1 MIRMWLRAE
10 KSSKSE
16 VSTDD
21 APINPSQFS
30 NTTGQSHML
39 FYYNGYYYYCCCYC
53 LKVYPAFRI
62 MYMTGCCKSL
72 RELIVL
78 EKKEEKDPELDK
90 MIAQLGVAEYQVNKL
105 RRILDNRLD
114 RSNPVVFSK
123 GSSTYAFK
131 SGGRKYRITI
141 EADTFDTE
149 ERSTTH
155 SIRNALKSPA
165 FIITFTLFS
174 AITCILALVSVYWS
188 SPVLGTLS
196 DRQLGILDAQYSLIL
211 DRCAALM
218 DDDDGRP
225 NNPRSFGA
233 QYAVCTK
240 AIIQLQEFCKLYNIT
255 ACEDERIG
263 RALSY

>member
-1 MIRMWLRAE
+1 MIRMCLRAE
-10 KSSKSE
+10 KSSKRD

-21 APINPSQFS
+21 APINPSRFS
-30 NTTGQSHML
+30 NTIVQSRML
-39 FYYNGYYYYCCCYC
+39 FYYNDYYCCYC

-62 MYMTGCCKSL
+62 TYMTGCCKSL

-78 EKKEEKDPELDK
+78 EEKEEKDPELDN
-90 MIAQLGVAEYQVNKL
+90 MIAQLGIAEYQVNKL
-105 RRILDNRLD
+105 HRILDNRLD

-131 SGGRKYRITI
+131 SGGKKYRITI
-141 EADTFDTE
+141 EADTFDTG
-149 ERSTTH
+149 ERSTTR
-155 SIRNALKSPA
+155 SIRNALKSAA
-165 FIITFTLFS
+165 FLITFTLFS
-174 AITCILALVSVYWS
+174 AIICVLAIVSAYWS

-218 DDDDGRP
+218 DDDGRP
-225 NNPRSFGA
+225 DNPRSFGA
-233 QYAVCTK
+233 QYAVCIK
-240 AIIQLQEFCKLYNIT
+240 AITQLQEFCKQNHIT